1 MRGTPAA
8 IAASSTRSVVPT
20 FASSIAGRS
29 DTGIPTRY
37 EPAAWIRPSAP
48 RASSVRVATSDRSLA
63 TSSTVGAGD
72 VRGRRRIADEGDDV
86 VATRGELADDRPTD
100 EARCARD
107 DDAHRVSRPACR
119 VPRLRARP

>member
-20 FASSIAGRS
+20 LASDIAGRS
-29 DTGIPTRY
+29 DAGIPTRY

-48 RASSVRVATSDRSLA
+48 RTSSVRIATSDRSLA

-72 VRGRRRIADEGDDV
+72 VRGRRRVAHEGDDL
-86 VATRGELADDRPTD
+86 VAARGELPDDRAD
-100 EARCARD
+100 R
-107 DDAHRVSRPACR
+107 
-119 VPRLRARP
+119 